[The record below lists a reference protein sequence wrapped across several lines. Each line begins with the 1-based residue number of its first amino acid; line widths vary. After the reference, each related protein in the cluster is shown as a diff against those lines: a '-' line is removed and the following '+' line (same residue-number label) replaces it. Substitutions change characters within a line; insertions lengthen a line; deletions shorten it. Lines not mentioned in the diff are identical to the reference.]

1 MAEQKY
7 KHICEVCGRTELLTP
22 QEAYQAGWDYPPGMG
37 SFGIVSAR
45 TCPNCSIFDTVWAAL
60 TLHHK
65 KADELTEKQKDF
77 LNTITNY
84 NIEVR
89 YPEDKEALSH
99 TLTSQACQELIY
111 ETKQL
116 TQWIKDELSA
126 STKPSDSSDATNKL

>member
-65 KADELTEKQKDF
+65 KADELTEKQKET
-77 LNTITNY
+77 LVRIITEPY
-84 NIEVR
+84 SILPEKETEVK
-89 YPEDKEALSH
+89 PE
-99 TLTSQACQELIY
+99 
-111 ETKQL
+111 
-116 TQWIKDELSA
+116 
-126 STKPSDSSDATNKL
+126 